1 MNTEINRSVIG
12 EKIEII
18 SAAYSN
24 YKGMI
29 ALIGKDNKVYLGKK
43 EKYYSNIDKDDESAF
58 YDNSDNSLLWI
69 SDNQKMF
76 SFLYST
82 GWVKTQKQM
91 LKYGFTMK
99 DYYEFDD
106 LQNELLYKFDKTCV
120 MKFKDIPFK
129 SPKELLEEI
138 NLDKYVGKK
147 ISAYEDIYQFST
159 GKKIY
164 TKSKCI
170 GVILGYDDEKVDF
183 FQYRNPE
190 GYKFYSIEV
199 KNCKEW
205 LFEGSYKIN
214 YNSLSDEEKF
224 ELEKYNQEKN
234 ISKENENLEIQI

>member
-1 MNTEINRSVIG
+1 MNTEINRSVLD
-12 EKIEII
+12 EKIEIV

-29 ALIGKDNKVYLGKK
+29 ALVGKDNKVYLGKK
-43 EKYYSNIDKDDESAF
+43 EKYHSNIDKDDESAF

-69 SDNQKMF
+69 SDNQNMF

-99 DYYEFDD
+99 DYYEFDN
-106 LQNELLYKFDKTCV
+106 LQNELLYKFDKTCE
-120 MKFKDIPFK
+120 MKFKDTPFK
-129 SPKELLEEI
+129 SPEELLEEI

-147 ISAYEDIYQFST
+147 INAYEDIYQFST

-164 TKSKCI
+164 TRSKCV
-170 GVILGYDDEKVDF
+170 GLILGYDDEKVYF
-183 FQYRNPE
+183 YHHKNPGE
-190 GYKFYSIEV
+190 YKFYSIDT
-199 KNCKEW
+199 KDCKKW

-214 YNSLSDEEKF
+214 YNSLNSVELY
-224 ELEKYNQEKN
+224 ELEKYKQEKELN
-234 ISKENENLEIQI
+234 NKIEVLEI